1 MTEIEPTA
9 HETPATPRTYLWWA
23 VGATALC
30 FLPFGL
36 VAIWFGLRTM
46 QAADRDDLAAA
57 ARSSRIARR
66 WLIVTAVVGL
76 ALNLLLLVI
85 FGLMGAFSS

>member
-1 MTEIEPTA
+1 MTEIEPTTHDTTA
-9 HETPATPRTYLWWA
+9 APRTYLWWA
-23 VGATALC
+23 IGATALC
-30 FLPFGL
+30 FLPLGL

-46 QAADRDDLAAA
+46 RAVDRGDLAAA

-66 WLIVTAVVGL
+66 WLIATAAVGL
-76 ALNLLLLVI
+76 TLNLLLLVI